1 MPYMTTEGLLA
12 GFDEYNRIIREIAHQ
27 QGIVLIEGELE
38 IPGDGEHFVDSL
50 HFSDKGS
57 RAMARRVV
65 RAIVGSE
72 RLEKLVGSTQD
83 P

>member
-12 GFDEYNRIIREIAHQ
+12 GFDEYN
-27 QGIVLIEGELE
+27 
-38 IPGDGEHFVDSL
+38 GEHFVDSV

-65 RAIVGSE
+65 RALSGSE
-72 RLEKLVGSTQD
+72 RLEKLVGARKILDIEPKNCSKFTFRLPNQG
-83 P
+83 